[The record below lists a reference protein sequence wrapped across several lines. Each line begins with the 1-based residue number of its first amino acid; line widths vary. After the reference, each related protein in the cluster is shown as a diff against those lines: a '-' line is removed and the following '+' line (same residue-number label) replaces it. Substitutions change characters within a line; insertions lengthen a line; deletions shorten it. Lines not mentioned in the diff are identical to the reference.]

1 MQSMRTFDSCRPRH
15 TCLLLILAT
24 TVSPPSFG
32 QGTAFQYQGRLTY
45 QGNPADG
52 LYDFTFTVFNAVQG
66 GNALGTGTLTNTVQV
81 SGGVFNTTLDFGPNV
96 FTGAGRWLELGVRTN
111 GPGPFQ
117 ILSPRQELLP
127 SPYAIHAA
135 TAGSA
140 QALPANTIQTPALAD
155 NAVTAAKIASAQV
168 VKSLNGLKDHV
179 ILQAGNNV
187 QIATNG
193 NNLTISASGGGGGL
207 TLPFSG
213 STGSAN
219 PALQLANTGAG
230 TGVQVDTGDGWG
242 VFGRSQKNIG
252 VFGQTF
258 GDNAAGVVGRNESA
272 STGQGQAVFGYA
284 PGNAVGVLGVS
295 EGNDGV
301 SGRSNG
307 EGRSGVFGYTEKST
321 SHGGTFQNT
330 ASGPGV
336 TGISAGGT
344 AVEGFST
351 TGWAMFGRSQNN
363 VGVFGQTL
371 GADAAGVLGRNEA
384 NTGRGQAVF
393 GYASGNAVGV
403 LGVSEGNDG
412 VSGRSNAS
420 GKSGVLGYTER
431 SDGWGGYFVNTAN
444 GEALHAE
451 GRAWV
456 SGEMSV
462 AVLTIRGGAD
472 LAEPFASS
480 DGPLAPGSVVVID
493 PERPGKLR
501 LATEPYDTKVAGVV
515 SGAGGVQPGIALR
528 QDGALDGGQ
537 NVALTG
543 RVYVLAD
550 AAFGA
555 IQPGDLLTT
564 SATPGHAMKAAD
576 PRRATGAVLGK
587 AMTPLAEGRGL
598 VLVLVSLQ

>member
-1 MQSMRTFDSCRPRH
+1 MQSKRTFDSCRPRH

-284 PGNAVGVLGVS
+284 SGNAVGVLGVS

-363 VGVFGQTL
+363 LGVFGQTL

>member
-1 MQSMRTFDSCRPRH
+1 MQPKRTFDSCRTRS
-15 TCLLLILAT
+15 TCWVLVFAT
-24 TVSPPSFG
+24 TISHPAFG
-32 QGTAFQYQGRLTY
+32 QGTAFQYQGRLSH
-45 QGNPADG
+45 QGNPAEG
-52 LYDFTFTVFNAVQG
+52 LYDFTFTVFDAAQG
-66 GNALGTGTLTNTVQV
+66 GNPLGTGTQTNTVQV
-81 SGGVFNTTLDFGPNV
+81 AGGVFSTTLDFGPNV
-96 FTGAGRWLELGVRTN
+96 FTGPARWLELGIRTN

-117 ILSPRQELLP
+117 ILSPRQELFP
-127 SPYAIHAA
+127 TPYAIHAA

-155 NAVTAAKIASAQV
+155 NAVTAAKIAAGQV
-168 VKSLNGLKDHV
+168 VKSLNGLKDNV
-179 ILQAGNNV
+179 VLQAGNNV

-193 NNLTISASGGGGGL
+193 NNLTISTSGGGGGL

-213 STGSAN
+213 STASAN

-230 TGVQVDTGDGWG
+230 TGVQVDTGDGWA
-242 VFGRSQKNIG
+242 VFGRSQKNLG

-258 GDNAAGVVGRNESA
+258 ADNAAGVVGRNESA
-272 STGQGQAVFGYA
+272 ATGQGQAVFGYA
-284 PGNAVGVLGVS
+284 SGNAVGVLGVS

-307 EGRSGVFGYTEKST
+307 DGRNGVFGYTEKST
-321 SHGGTFQNT
+321 GRGGHFVN
-330 ASGPGV
+330 AANGPGM
-336 TGISAGGT
+336 TGVSEGGT

-363 VGVFGQTL
+363 LGVFGQTL
-371 GADAAGVLGRNEA
+371 GADSAGVLGRNEA
-384 NTGRGQAVF
+384 TTGRGQAVF

-412 VSGRSNAS
+412 VSGRSNAG
-420 GKSGVLGYTER
+420 GKSGVFGYTER
-431 SDGWGGYFVNTAN
+431 SDGWGGYFVNAAN

-472 LAEPFASS
+472 LAEPFESS
-480 DGPLAPGSVVVID
+480 DGPLPPGSVVVID
-493 PERPGKLR
+493 PDRPGRLR
-501 LATEPYDTKVAGVV
+501 LATEVYDTKVAGVI

-528 QDGALDGGQ
+528 QAGALEGGQ
-537 NVALTG
+537 HVALTG

-576 PRRATGAVLGK
+576 PRRASGAVLGK

>member
-1 MQSMRTFDSCRPRH
+1 MQSKRTFDSCRPRH

-284 PGNAVGVLGVS
+284 SGNAVGVLGVS

-351 TGWAMFGRSQNN
+351 SGWAMFGRSQNN

-371 GADAAGVLGRNEA
+371 GADVAGVLGRNEA

-412 VSGRSNAS
+412 VSGRSNAG

>member
-1 MQSMRTFDSCRPRH
+1 MQSKQTFDSSRTRR
-15 TCLLLILAT
+15 TCLLLVLAT

-45 QGNPADG
+45 QGTPAEG
-52 LYDFTFTVFNAVQG
+52 LYDFTFTVFDAVQG
-66 GNALGTGTLTNTVQV
+66 GNALGTGRQTNTVQV

-111 GPGPFQ
+111 GPGPIQ

-127 SPYAIHAA
+127 TPYAIHAA

-140 QALPANTIQTPALAD
+140 QALPANTIQTSALAD
-155 NAVTAAKIASAQV
+155 NAVTVAKVAAGQV

-179 ILQAGNNV
+179 VLQAGNNV
-187 QIATNG
+187 QITTNG

-207 TLPFSG
+207 TLPCSG
-213 STGSAN
+213 STASAN

-230 TGVQVDTGDGWG
+230 TGLQVDSGDGSG

-284 PGNAVGVLGVS
+284 
-295 EGNDGV
+295 
-301 SGRSNG
+301 
-307 EGRSGVFGYTEKST
+307 
-321 SHGGTFQNT
+321 
-330 ASGPGV
+330 
-336 TGISAGGT
+336 
-344 AVEGFST
+344 
-351 TGWAMFGRSQNN
+351 
-363 VGVFGQTL
+363 
-371 GADAAGVLGRNEA
+371 
-384 NTGRGQAVF
+384 
-393 GYASGNAVGV
+393 SGNAVGV
-403 LGVSEGNDG
+403 LGMSEGNDG
-412 VSGRSNAS
+412 ISGRSNAS

-501 LATEPYDTKVAGVV
+501 LATEPYDTKVAGVI

-528 QDGALDGGQ
+528 QDGALDGGHH
-537 NVALTG
+537 VALTG
-543 RVYVLAD
+543 RVYVLAG
-550 AAFGA
+550 AAFG
-555 IQPGDLLTT
+555 TT
-564 SATPGHAMKAAD
+564 SP
-576 PRRATGAVLGK
+576 
-587 AMTPLAEGRGL
+587 
-598 VLVLVSLQ
+598 QIC